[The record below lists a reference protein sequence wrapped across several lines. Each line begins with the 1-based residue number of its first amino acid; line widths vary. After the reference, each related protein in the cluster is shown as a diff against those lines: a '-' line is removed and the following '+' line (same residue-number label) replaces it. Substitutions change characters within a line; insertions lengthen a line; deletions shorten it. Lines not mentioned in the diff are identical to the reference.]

1 VGFIPA
7 RGFGL
12 YDAKFMSAATHALE
26 HLQHHRTVFDGW
38 RAMVIAIFMTLVGY
52 GVLVG
57 VPVIST
63 AWVTLLGFSEEQV
76 GRVAGADLGGLSLG
90 AVLAALLVGRFNRRW
105 LTLYSAALA
114 IAANLLC
121 IEFQQY
127 EQVLWLRVG
136 AGIGSGVYTAVGMA
150 TLAGTCKPSRAYNFM
165 LFAFCFSQALE
176 MKLLPMLTMNGI
188 YLTFVG
194 CYLFGLLFLHWIPA
208 RPADP
213 ALDVEIDVAEID
225 GKGQGHGHHIE
236 HRHVPTW
243 IPWLCM
249 GVIFFTYIDIGSYW
263 TYVELAALDA
273 GVSKGFVGPV
283 LIWGSFLTAVGCLVV
298 TRVSDRF
305 GLARPLLLTL
315 VAMASIAYMLSNGIT
330 ESKLLFSVFG
340 FNLLWIFVD
349 VYQMSTAANV
359 DHSGAFAALIPGAQG
374 LGQIVGPN
382 IAASLLGA
390 GLGYG
395 AVFKMS
401 AVATLTGMVIFGL
414 MYLWLRRNIPPL
426 ADAS

>member
-1 VGFIPA
+1 
-7 RGFGL
+7 
-12 YDAKFMSAATHALE
+12 MSATPHAIA

-38 RAMVIAIFMTLVGY
+38 RSMVIAIIMTLVGY
-52 GVLVG
+52 SVLVG

-90 AVLAALLVGRFNRRW
+90 AVLAASLVGRFNRRS
-105 LTLYSAALA
+105 LTLYGAGLA
-114 IAANLLC
+114 IVSNLLC
-121 IEFQQY
+121 IEFQEY

-136 AGIGSGVYTAVGMA
+136 AGVGAGFFAAVGMS
-150 TLAGTCKPSRAYNFM
+150 TLAGTYRPSRAYTFQ
-165 LFAFCFSQALE
+165 LFAFSCSQALE
-176 MKLLPMLTMNGI
+176 IKVLPLLSMNGI

-194 CYLFGLLFLHWIPA
+194 CYLFGLLFLHWIPP
-208 RPADP
+208 RPVDP

-225 GKGQGHGHHIE
+225 VTGPGYRHHEE
-236 HRHVPTW
+236 HRHVPAS
-243 IPWLCM
+243 IAWLCM

-263 TYVELAALDA
+263 TYIELAALDS
-273 GVSKGFVGPV
+273 GVNENFVSSV
-283 LIWGSFLTAVGCLVV
+283 LVWGSFLTAVGCLVV
-298 TRVSDRF
+298 TFISNRF
-305 GLARPLLLTL
+305 GLARPLLLAL
-315 VAMASIAYMLSNGIT
+315 VAMAAVAFMLANGIT
-330 ESKLLFSVFG
+330 ESKLLISVFG

-349 VYQMSTAANV
+349 VYQSSTAANI

-395 AVFKMS
+395 AVFRMS
-401 AVATLTGMVIFGL
+401 AAAALAAMVIFGL
-414 MYLWLRRNIPPL
+414 TYLWLRRNIPAL
-426 ADAS
+426 ADSP

>member
-1 VGFIPA
+1 
-7 RGFGL
+7 
-12 YDAKFMSAATHALE
+12 MSATPHAIA

-38 RAMVIAIFMTLVGY
+38 RSMSIAIFMTLVGY

-76 GRVAGADLGGLSLG
+76 GRVAGADLGGLALG
-90 AVLAALLVGRFNRRW
+90 AVLAALLVGRINRRW
-105 LTLYSAALA
+105 LALCGAGLA
-114 IAANLLC
+114 IVSNLLC

-127 EQVLWLRVG
+127 EQVLWLRVC

-150 TLAGTCKPSRAYNFM
+150 TLAGTCRPSRAYTFM

-176 MKLLPMLTMNGI
+176 MKVLPMLSMNGI

-194 CYLFGLLFLHWIPA
+194 CYLLGLLFVHWIPP

-213 ALDVEIDVAEID
+213 VLDVEIDVTEVD
-225 GKGQGHGHHIE
+225 VTGPGYRHHVE
-236 HRHVPTW
+236 HRHVPAW

-249 GVIFFTYIDIGSYW
+249 GVIFLTYIDIGSYW
-263 TYVELAALDA
+263 TYIELAALDA
-273 GVSKGFVGPV
+273 GANGKFVSSV
-283 LIWGSFLTAVGCLVV
+283 LVWASFLTAIGCLVV
-298 TRVSDRF
+298 TFISNRF
-305 GLARPLLLTL
+305 GLARPLLLAL
-315 VAMASIAYMLSNGIT
+315 LSMAGVAFMLGNGIT
-330 ESKLLFSVFG
+330 EGKFLVSVFA

-349 VYQMSTAANV
+349 VYQMSTSANI

-374 LGQIVGPN
+374 LGQIAGPN

-395 AVFKMS
+395 AVFRMS
-401 AVATLTGMVIFGL
+401 AAAALAGMVIFGL
-414 MYLWLRRNIPPL
+414 TYLWLRRNIPAL
-426 ADAS
+426 ADSP